1 VDPKD
6 DVTFLAAVAAR
17 VEEAVDRA
25 AEWFRSDPLAV
36 DTLMRNLWDAAKA
49 MIARL
54 VDHLAASYARLAA
67 ESVEIANGEAALVD
81 DSYSRAAGDA
91 DFPNLS
97 EAQRSALRAMIRDDV
112 AASGWIPGAF
122 SAVRERDVNLW
133 RTALAVTDDTT
144 LPGSKALRDHLREA
158 AIGAG
163 GWLMLARDT
172 VHRVMRASV
181 DGVAFAAAEAKI
193 LTNLGGFDLW
203 DPRDP
208 ERRVLERFR
217 VSQRPAMLRDDGSTV
232 DQGLWIEVVDPRAA
246 PLTADTPN
254 VHYTRPFERSDRPFA
269 TRWTVH
275 VLGSLTV
282 RAETERAVLVGPD
295 GLDPAVVET
304 AWPLDFTIAI
314 DAYSAWNLTGV
325 AYHNSNALL
334 GDAWQALLDFLDV
347 AWDALSKA
355 ASWILDALRGVVRV
369 LMDLLEPILS
379 FVHKI
384 VKMLTEAM
392 REMIDLLYELAVGM
406 MQSVLSV
413 VDKIVDAIPSTTY
426 TVQGYGMSW
435 SFVINGAKGRELE
448 IAIAAGALEV
458 GVAFVDFG
466 EARMPAD
473 VRYDV
478 LAWWNVSFGPYRFD
492 AGIDP
497 LRLVQGNVL
506 EGHAEWN
513 DWWTMDLEGLVLEPY
528 VDYSLSI
535 PLGWIP
541 IPPYG
546 DVEFE
551 VGFEIVITENP
562 LPIVY
567 HLLAKTFSQAF
578 EDVRAIP
585 PSLEYVIRFSES
597 LLRHFSENVLA
608 VVERHGND
616 LLEASLYFEAGFG
629 VGTMSPLG
637 VGFRLSFVAD
647 GLALAGV
654 LAWIAANLAAYLRA
668 MLNPLTPIEYQRLPV
683 NLLEHL
689 FIRAEV
695 HMSVEAPLPV
705 RTVLESIGFDFSL
718 RVAAMI
724 EANLALVGTL
734 LGQSWG
740 TWEVNFG
747 VYVEL
752 PKPFGEILGGP
763 AGWGANLW
771 FLRGSFHPY

>member
-1 VDPKD
+1 
-6 DVTFLAAVAAR
+6 
-17 VEEAVDRA
+17 
-25 AEWFRSDPLAV
+25 
-36 DTLMRNLWDAAKA
+36 
-49 MIARL
+49 
-54 VDHLAASYARLAA
+54 
-67 ESVEIANGEAALVD
+67 
-81 DSYSRAAGDA
+81 
-91 DFPNLS
+91 
-97 EAQRSALRAMIRDDV
+97 
-112 AASGWIPGAF
+112 
-122 SAVRERDVNLW
+122 
-133 RTALAVTDDTT
+133 
-144 LPGSKALRDHLREA
+144 
-158 AIGAG
+158 
-163 GWLMLARDT
+163 
-172 VHRVMRASV
+172 
-181 DGVAFAAAEAKI
+181 
-193 LTNLGGFDLW
+193 
-203 DPRDP
+203 
-208 ERRVLERFR
+208 
-217 VSQRPAMLRDDGSTV
+217 
-232 DQGLWIEVVDPRAA
+232 
-246 PLTADTPN
+246 
-254 VHYTRPFERSDRPFA
+254 
-269 TRWTVH
+269 
-275 VLGSLTV
+275 
-282 RAETERAVLVGPD
+282 
-295 GLDPAVVET
+295 
-304 AWPLDFTIAI
+304 
-314 DAYSAWNLTGV
+314 
-325 AYHNSNALL
+325 
-334 GDAWQALLDFLDV
+334 
-347 AWDALSKA
+347 
-355 ASWILDALRGVVRV
+355 
-369 LMDLLEPILS
+369 MDLLEPILS

-413 VDKIVDAIPSTTY
+413 VDKIVDAVPSTTY

-435 SFVINGAKGRELE
+435 RFVINGAEGRELE

-466 EARMPAD
+466 EARMPAG

-497 LRLVQGNVL
+497 LRLVQGTVL
-506 EGHAEWN
+506 EGHAEWS

-551 VGFEIVITENP
+551 VGFEIVITRNP
-562 LPIVY
+562 LPIVSD
-567 HLLAKTFSQAF
+567 LLRETFSQAF

-585 PSLEYVIRFSES
+585 LSLEYVIGFSES

-616 LLEASLYFEAGFG
+616 LLEASLYFEAEFG
-629 VGTMSPLG
+629 VGTTSPLG
-637 VGFRLSFVAD
+637 VGFRVSFVAD
-647 GLALAGV
+647 GSALAGV
-654 LAWIAANLAAYLRA
+654 LAWIAANVAAYLRA
-668 MLNPLTPIEYQRLPV
+668 MLNPLTPLEYQRLPE

-695 HMSVEAPLPV
+695 HVSVEAPLPV
-705 RTVLESIGFDFSL
+705 RAVLESIGLDFSL

-734 LGQSWG
+734 HGQAWG